1 MQIERPHSRRSIRR
15 CTRIAKEIERG
26 VSGAR
31 VSAST
36 PEGEKRITKLI
47 VRADDAQI
55 TPVLLGC
62 VYEPAVGSVSAPV
75 EEEFGLAEMPV
86 VSFADLYAGQIVAA
100 LDRQHPRDLFRIAL
114 LVKMN
119 DLSKSQQPRSDDPD
133 FWSA

>member
-1 MQIERPHSRRSIRR
+1 VTTVADRASSLKEIDPAMH
-15 CTRIAKEIERG
+15 RIAKEIERG
-26 VSGAR
+26 VPGAR

-55 TPVLLGC
+55 TPVLRGC

-86 VSFADLYAGQIVAA
+86 VSFADLYAGQIVDA
-100 LDRQHPRDLFRIAL
+100 LDRQHPRDLFRIAITGQ
-114 LVKMN
+114 N
-119 DLSKSQQPRSDDPD
+119 ERSL
-133 FWSA
+133 